1 MKMDSENLGQ
11 AKKRNAKVWITEVA
25 IEKVP
30 FIEYKGL
37 TEKQNDNIQKIAQ
50 EVLRLSREQ
59 NESNE
64 VAITCDLADENMM
77 DNYGVAFGDEMSVSV
92 NADTLSF
99 HILMTAREATVIV
112 LHNHPSTKT
121 FSVNDLRYLFVYA
134 KIKMLVVVSNQG
146 TIHYIMKEKKYDR
159 EDALKLLKECVAENN
174 KSNNA
179 VTNAYKAS
187 VSFLSRCSEAGLFY
201 R

>member
-1 MKMDSENLGQ
+1 MDSENLGQ

-37 TEKQNDNIQKIAQ
+37 TEKQNENIQKIAQ

-121 FSVNDLRYLFVYA
+121 FP
-134 KIKMLVVVSNQG
+134 
-146 TIHYIMKEKKYDR
+146 
-159 EDALKLLKECVAENN
+159 
-174 KSNNA
+174 
-179 VTNAYKAS
+179 
-187 VSFLSRCSEAGLFY
+187 
-201 R
+201 